1 MAQIDS
7 KKLFTF
13 ALIAASI
20 ANSALVYPAF
30 DLYGGV
36 A

>member
-1 MAQIDS
+1 MAQIDF

-20 ANSALVYPAF
+20 ATSVLVYPAF
-30 DLYGGV
+30 SLYGG
-36 A
+36 AA